1 MKTMSYFNYSAY
13 LNEGGPT
20 ESESLNKFNSYVNS
34 CIVLRPE
41 KIYRQ
46 RKTGTS
52 DGIVLQVP

>member
-1 MKTMSYFNYSAY
+1 MKTVSYFNYSAY
-13 LNEGGPT
+13 MSGGDPT
-20 ESESLNKFNSYVNS
+20 ESESVNKSYGYVNS

-52 DGIVLQVP
+52 DGIALQVP